1 MKKLVALLLASVML
15 LSFAACGGTGNS
27 QDTSE
32 PVSANNETE
41 PKGDVETV
49 TNFEDNHYRI
59 AYIIGSATSSDVFN
73 LQSNAAQK
81 EAESLGM
88 TLDVFYAGDATAR
101 QDYFQRCVNQG
112 YDAIYCHGA
121 SETYS
126 VEMVKPA
133 VEKGIPVICMEYKC
147 RDENGNVIEG
157 VTEMMQ
163 DDQQMS
169 SAILDYAVNELF
181 PDKEQIRVLRLYSDV
196 GFDPFIRRNAAL
208 DEYVESGKVTVVET
222 VGPDSTNSSES
233 VMNNVAALLPVVG
246 NEIDLIW
253 SCYDAYA
260 QGAYLALKNAGK
272 SIPIVTVDVSNE
284 DLMYMQEEGS
294 CFMACA
300 SPAPQ
305 SIGQQAVRILAMR
318 LHGDEVEDTYM
329 LSAALVPQSQLGE
342 NANVNNLGDTV
353 EGYGESTDHL
363 PDWMV
368 ECKARVA
375 G

>member
-1 MKKLVALLLASVML
+1 MKKLVALLLVTVML
-15 LSFAACGGTGNS
+15 LSFAACSTS
-27 QDTSE
+27 DTNKASD
-32 PVSANNETE
+32 PTSANNDPIISNDGETS
-41 PKGDVETV
+41 D
-49 TNFEDNHYRI
+49 NFEDHHYKI

-73 LQSNAAQK
+73 LQSNAAK
-81 EAESLGM
+81 EEAESLGM
-88 TLDVFYAGDATAR
+88 TLDVFYAGDATAI
-101 QDYFQRCVNQG
+101 QDYFQRCINQG

-126 VEMVKPA
+126 AEMVKPA
-133 VEKGIPVICMEYKC
+133 LEKGIPVICMEYTC
-147 RDENGNVIEG
+147 RDENGNVLDG

-169 SAILDYAVNELF
+169 SAILDYAVNVLF
-181 PDKEQIRVLRLYSDV
+181 PDKEQVNVLRLYADV

-208 DEYVESGKVTVVET
+208 EEYIESGKINVVET

-233 VMNNVAALLPVVG
+233 VMNNVAALLPVLG
-246 NEIDLIW
+246 DQIDMIW

-272 SIPIVTVDVSNE
+272 SIPIVTVDISNE

-294 CFMACA
+294 CFVACA

-329 LSAALVPQSQLGE
+329 LSAALVPQSELGE
-342 NANVNNLGDTV
+342 NANVNNLGEMVD
-353 EGYGESTDHL
+353 GYGESADHL